1 MKIVNRLGSTAWAVK
16 GYKQS
21 CEQHELP
28 VICEQV
34 QIAKESIEDRVS
46 RLLAENPSI
55 TAILTVQETIVGG
68 IIKAVQKRGMVIPED
83 ISIVGS
89 ASGEMAEL
97 TAPPLTTVNY
107 PAEATGFQAAKM
119 LIEQLEGY
127 QDKEKQIFIPLE
139 LIVRGSTS
147 LAPSGALEK

>member
-1 MKIVNRLGSTAWAVK
+1 MA
-16 GYKQS
+16 
-21 CEQHELP
+21 
-28 VICEQV
+28 
-34 QIAKESIEDRVS
+34 
-46 RLLAENPSI
+46 
-55 TAILTVQETIVGG
+55 G
-68 IIKAVQKRGMVIPED
+68 IIKAVQKRGLVIPQD

-119 LIEQLEGY
+119 LIEQLEGH
-127 QDKEKQIFIPLE
+127 QDGEKQILIPLE

-147 LAPSGALEK
+147 ATPRKELEKGFSE